1 MNDTTPYE
9 DCVVYL
15 LAKVYQR
22 AHSVAKRHLAAY
34 GLTPVQHL
42 VLAAVHQE
50 EGLSA
55 GDLGKKLTLDLAT
68 LSGILDRMAER
79 GWIVKQTDP
88 DDKRLLQIRLTNKA
102 RDLEPTLMQERDKA
116 NDEVLGNL
124 SLEEKVL
131 LKRLLKDLKD

>member
-1 MNDTTPYE
+1 MAPYE
-9 DCVVYL
+9 DCIVYL
-15 LAKVYQR
+15 LAKAYQR
-22 AHSVAKRHLAAY
+22 ALSVVKRHLTAY
-34 GLTPVQHL
+34 GLTPVQQL
-42 VLAAVHQE
+42 VLEAVHQE

-88 DDKRLLQIRLTNKA
+88 NDKRLLQIHLTDQA

-116 NDEVLGNL
+116 NDEILGNL